1 MTDTDPGGE
10 PPRPDAAP
18 PGPTMDGPTDD
29 QGRRSGRDGALR
41 RRREREDSWRRRQD
55 VWFARRQSHWERRHG
70 PMAEGDP
77 RRHGPPWARGRP
89 EGLSVGRLAGIVLF
103 ILVVLVM
110 VTAVAGWVIASIF
123 GLIGPDPTSGGPVL
137 LFARLAGVALVVLGL
152 WSITRRVRRVTG
164 PIYELVG
171 ATRRIEDGDFGV
183 RVSEPV
189 RAPRELRELSRGFN
203 TMAARLE
210 ADEIQRRSLMA
221 DVSHELRT
229 PLAVV
234 QGNIEALVDGVH
246 PADPAHLGA
255 ILEETRV
262 LGRLVDDLRTVTLSE
277 SGTLPLHP
285 EPTDVG
291 LLIADVARSF
301 QAVATAGDATVVVSD
316 PPATGEPAADD
327 VPLLDVDPIRIREV
341 LSNLVANAL
350 RYTPAGGTVTISA
363 TVESAGAWLRVE
375 VRDTGPGLAPDV
387 AEHIFDRFAKSAD
400 SGGSGLGLAIA
411 RYLVE
416 AHGGEIGLDSRLGGG
431 TTAWFR
437 LPLVGD

>member
-1 MTDTDPGGE
+1 VTGT
-10 PPRPDAAP
+10 
-18 PGPTMDGPTDD
+18 
-29 QGRRSGRDGALR
+29 GRDGGAD
-41 RRREREDSWRRRQD
+41 RRREREEAWQRRQE
-55 VWFARRQSHWERRHG
+55 VWFARRQAHWERRHG
-70 PMAEGDP
+70 PVEAGEPP
-77 RRHGPPWARGRP
+77 RQGPPWGGGRP
-89 EGLSVGRLAGIVLF
+89 AGLSIGRLAGIVVF
-103 ILVVLVM
+103 MLVVVALT
-110 VTAVAGWVIASIF
+110 TAVAGWVIASIF
-123 GLIGPDPTSGGPVL
+123 GLIGPDPTSGGPL
-137 LFARLAGVALVVLGL
+137 LLLARLAAVALVVVGL
-152 WSITRRVRRVTG
+152 WSVSRRVRRLTG

-171 ATRRIEDGDFGV
+171 AAHRIEDGDYAV

-189 RAPRELRELSRGFN
+189 RAPRELRELTAGFN

-210 ADEIQRRSLMA
+210 ADEIQRRSLLA

-246 PADPAHLGA
+246 PADPTHLAA

-277 SGTLPLHP
+277 SGVLPLHP
-285 EPTDVG
+285 EPTDIG

-301 QAVATAGDATVVVSD
+301 RAMAAAGDATVLVEE
-316 PPATGEPAADD
+316 PPAIDGTNDD
-327 VPLLDVDPIRIREV
+327 APLLDVDPIRIREV

-363 TVESAGAWLRVE
+363 ATELDGGWLRVE

-387 AEHIFDRFAKSAD
+387 AEHVFDRFARTAD

-416 AHGGEIGLDSRLGGG
+416 AHGGQIGLESRPEGG

-437 LPLVGD
+437 LPLGGED

>member
-1 MTDTDPGGE
+1 MTDDRRQTD
-10 PPRPDAAP
+10 
-18 PGPTMDGPTDD
+18 
-29 QGRRSGRDGALR
+29 R
-41 RRREREDSWRRRQD
+41 RRDRDEARRVRQEM
-55 VWFARRQSHWERRHG
+55 WFARPQAEWQRRHLPG
-70 PMAEGDP
+70 EVPGP
-77 RRHGPPWARGRP
+77 RRHGPPWAGGRP
-89 EGLSVGRLAGIVLF
+89 ATLSVGRLAGIVVF
-103 ILVVLVM
+103 ILVVVALIS
-110 VTAVAGWVIASIF
+110 AVAAWVIASIF
-123 GLIGPDPTSGGPVL
+123 GLIGPDPTSGGPL
-137 LFARLAGVALVVLGL
+137 LLLARLAGVALVVVGL
-152 WSITRRVRRVTG
+152 WSVSRRVRRLTG

-171 ATRRIEDGDFGV
+171 ATRRIEDGDYAV

-189 RAPRELRELSRGFN
+189 RAPRELRELSSGFN

-210 ADEIQRRSLMA
+210 ADELLRRTLMA

-246 PADPAHLGA
+246 PADAAHLAA

-262 LGRLVDDLRTVTLSE
+262 LGRLVDDLRTVALSE

-301 QAVATAGDATVVVSD
+301 RAVATADDVTVVVVD
-316 PPATGEPAADD
+316 EPSGAGAAAVPDEL
-327 VPLLDVDPIRIREV
+327 PLLDVDPIRIREV

-350 RYTPAGGTVTISA
+350 RYTPTGGTVTIAA
-363 TVESAGAWLRVE
+363 TMEPDRAWLRVE
-375 VRDTGPGLAPDV
+375 VRDTGPGLSPEV
-387 AEHIFDRFAKSAD
+387 AEHVFDRFAKSAD

-411 RYLVE
+411 RHLVE
-416 AHGGEIGLDSRLGGG
+416 AHGGEIGLISPPGGG

-437 LPLVGD
+437 LPVVPG

>member
-1 MTDTDPGGE
+1 VTDADPAGDQR
-10 PPRPDAAP
+10 RPDAVPDGAST
-18 PGPTMDGPTDD
+18 PGSPDE
-29 QGRRSGRDGALR
+29 RSGRGDPERGAR
-41 RRREREDSWRRRQD
+41 RRHEREDAWRRRQD
-55 VWFARRQSHWERRHG
+55 VWFARRQSQWERRYG
-70 PMAEGDP
+70 PPSRDDP
-77 RRHGPPWARGRP
+77 RRHGPPWGRGRP
-89 EGLSVGRLAGIVLF
+89 DGLSVGRLAGIVVF
-103 ILVVLVM
+103 ILVVLVV
-110 VTAVAGWVIASIF
+110 VTAIAGWVIASIF

-137 LFARLAGVALVVLGL
+137 LLARLAGVALVVLGL

-183 RVSEPV
+183 RVGEPV
-189 RAPRELRELSRGFN
+189 RAPRELRELSHGFN

-301 QAVATAGDATVVVSD
+301 QAVASAGDATVVVSD
-316 PPATGEPAADD
+316 PPAADE

-350 RYTPAGGTVTISA
+350 RYTPTGGTVTISA
-363 TVESAGAWLRVE
+363 AVESTGAWLRVE

>member
-1 MTDTDPGGE
+1 
-10 PPRPDAAP
+10 
-18 PGPTMDGPTDD
+18 
-29 QGRRSGRDGALR
+29 
-41 RRREREDSWRRRQD
+41 
-55 VWFARRQSHWERRHG
+55 V
-70 PMAEGDP
+70 
-77 RRHGPPWARGRP
+77 
-89 EGLSVGRLAGIVLF
+89 F
-103 ILVVLVM
+103 ILVVLVV
-110 VTAVAGWVIASIF
+110 VTAIAGWVIASIF

-137 LFARLAGVALVVLGL
+137 LLARLAGVALVVLGL

-183 RVSEPV
+183 RVSEPT
-189 RAPRELRELSRGFN
+189 RAPRELRELSHGFN

-262 LGRLVDDLRTVTLSE
+262 LGRLVDDLRTVALSE

-285 EPTDVG
+285 EPTDIG

-301 QAVATAGDATVVVSD
+301 RAVAATGEATVVVAD
-316 PPATGEPAADD
+316 PPASADPSADD

-350 RYTPAGGTVTISA
+350 RYTPAGGTVTIA
-363 TVESAGAWLRVE
+363 AALEAAGAWLRVE

-387 AEHIFDRFAKSAD
+387 AEHIFDRFAKSSD

-411 RYLVE
+411 RHLVE

-437 LPLVGD
+437 LPIVGPD